1 MREQEHHLQVALFNW
16 ARFHEEKYPILG
28 LLFAIP
34 NGGHRHI
41 TVAKKMKAE
50 GVKAGV
56 PDICLPVPT
65 MRPKDEFGELFMIP
79 GLFIEMKYG
88 SNKPTKNQ
96 KRWLKSLE
104 EQGYKTAVCYSDQE
118 AKELIVN
125 YLGLPLDLLK

>member
-16 ARFHEEKYPILG
+16 ARLYEEKYPILG
-28 LLFAIP
+28 LLFSIP

-56 PDICLPVPT
+56 PDIFLAVT
-65 MRPKDEFGELFMIP
+65 VQRPIDINGDLHLIP

-88 SNKPTKNQ
+88 TNKPTKSQ
-96 KRWLKSLE
+96 ERWLKALE
-104 EQGYKTAVCYSDQE
+104 EQGYKVAVCYSDKE
-118 AKELIVN
+118 AKIVIVD
-125 YLGLPLDLLK
+125 YLGLPVELTR